1 MNESVKRGMNFLHPG
16 TVVPIDVKTVAD
28 LHAALRYTVEQ
39 LKALRDE
46 MEELRDEDDDPE
58 FRDCPVCRQDVLMLT
73 GNGLNWKCGTCGHY
87 ERVER
92 QEP

>member
-1 MNESVKRGMNFLHPG
+1 MNESVKRGLNFLNPG

-28 LHAALRYTVEQ
+28 LHAALKYTVEQ
-39 LKALRDE
+39 LKDLREE
-46 MEELRDEDDDPE
+46 MEDEDDKPE

-73 GNGLNWKCGTCGHY
+73 GTGLNWKCGTCGYY
-87 ERVER
+87 EKVER

>member
-1 MNESVKRGMNFLHPG
+1 L
-16 TVVPIDVKTVAD
+16 KT
-28 LHAALRYTVEQ
+28 
-39 LKALRDE
+39 LRDE
-46 MEELRDEDDDPE
+46 MEELQDEDDKPQ

-73 GNGLNWKCGTCGHY
+73 GNGFNWKCGTCGHY